1 MKPSTPVV
9 ALFAFVLFASGSLL
23 TESAA
28 AAREADV
35 VLGPTKNTRLQDG
48 ANALL
53 VGNAE
58 DGVRLTL
65 EGLNVARGTREKRS
79 ALSNLC
85 AGYLMLELLDKALFY
100 CNEALSFTENNWR
113 AYNNRALIYVLQEK
127 FEEAEQDLQT
137 CERIHPNA
145 RQTKMVRRIL
155 RDQVDPVVPVI
166 VIDDRRPSRNT
177 SVDDE

>member
-1 MKPSTPVV
+1 MKPSKPVL
-9 ALFAFVLFASGSLL
+9 ALFAFVLLASVLLL

-28 AAREADV
+28 AATEGNV

-48 ANALL
+48 ASALM

-113 AYNNRALIYVLQEK
+113 AYNNRALIYVLQER

-145 RQTKMVRRIL
+145 RQTRMVRRIL
-155 RDQVDPVVPVI
+155 RDQIDPVVPVI
-166 VIDDRRPSRNT
+166 VVDDRRLARQT
-177 SVDDE
+177 GVDNE